1 MGESCFLGLRN
12 LPHLSL
18 VRANSWHRKGGR
30 WRWALPFPWALPC
43 RQLLC
48 LWSRPQ
54 THRTAF
60 ASFWTDQWE
69 IVGNELILLPWL
81 LKFQWLHSRPKYLEV
96 QMALF
101 TEGLQV
107 ASSLRLFLLKLPT
120 PLPHPQG
127 NGDNIVYTNPGLA
140 VPRKLT
146 SSIQVAQSW

>member
-1 MGESCFLGLRN
+1 MEMG
-12 LPHLSL
+12 PSL
-18 VRANSWHRKGGR
+18 QAA
-30 WRWALPFPWALPC
+30 ALPLEPTPNP
-43 RQLLC
+43 QNC
-48 LWSRPQ
+48 LRV
-54 THRTAF
+54 HLDGA
-60 ASFWTDQWE
+60 
-69 IVGNELILLPWL
+69 VGNELILLPWL

-101 TEGLQV
+101 MEGLQV